1 MPSPPAS
8 TKQHISGHLEPQNR
22 QMYIGDSVVSSVAF
36 IFQNWTS
43 TISLNLMF
51 LPHKHSLWFN
61 MLPQTAVGENGNSY
75 LWFLYS
81 V

>member
-1 MPSPPAS
+1 MPSTHAP
-8 TKQHISGHLEPQNR
+8 TKQISGNLEPQNR
-22 QMYIGDSVVSSVAF
+22 QMYTRNSAVSSVTF
-36 IFQNWTS
+36 IFHNWRFITS
-43 TISLNLMF
+43 FKLVA